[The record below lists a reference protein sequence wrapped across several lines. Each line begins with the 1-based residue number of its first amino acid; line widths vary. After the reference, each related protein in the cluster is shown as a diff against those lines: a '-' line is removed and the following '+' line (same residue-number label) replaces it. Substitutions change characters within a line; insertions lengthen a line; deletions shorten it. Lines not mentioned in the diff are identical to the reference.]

1 MTAKQIFD
9 EGEYYGCD
17 VKMKGFIIISLV
29 LLAGLGSAYTPEQ
42 QITADGM
49 NISFIL
55 GIAYDNAIRGQN
67 VTEYNA
73 LVDEYNAWVRQHFGE
88 DAGLLKPKMD
98 EPSAAIQPAAIQ
110 PGGSA
115 TEYLTAPFNT
125 SSDLSK
131 FGKQQVYTAIGPDT
145 IAASDALSREG
156 LENL

>member
-1 MTAKQIFD
+1 
-9 EGEYYGCD
+9 
-17 VKMKGFIIISLV
+17 MKGFIIISLV
-29 LLAGLGSAYTPEQ
+29 LLAGLASAYTPEQ

-49 NISFIL
+49 NLSFSL

-88 DAGLLKPKMD
+88 DAGLLKSKMN
-98 EPSAAIQPAAIQ
+98 EQSAAIQPAVILPQ
-110 PGGSA
+110 GTA

-131 FGKQQVYTAIGPDT
+131 FGKQQVYTAAAPT
-145 IAASDALSREG
+145 LAASDDLSRQG
-156 LENL
+156 LENF